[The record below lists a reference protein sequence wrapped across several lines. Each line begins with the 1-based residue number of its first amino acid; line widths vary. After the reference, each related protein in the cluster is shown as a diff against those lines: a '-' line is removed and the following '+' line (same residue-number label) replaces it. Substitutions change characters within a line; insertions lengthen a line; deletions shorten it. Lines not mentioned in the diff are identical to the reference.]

1 MQIFVILF
9 YLFLII
15 LEYICITLI
24 WLDMKTY
31 FETHAEE
38 MLRNAGMNKAQF
50 SERMGIARQNVLKL
64 FETKNVLT
72 LIKAANI
79 LEVPLSTLIYG
90 NDSGDGHAI
99 DGFVEVDGKIH
110 RIRTKQDIEDIL
122 STLQVN
128 EQD

>member
-1 MQIFVILF
+1 MNIP
-9 YLFLII
+9 
-15 LEYICITLI
+15 E
-24 WLDMKTY
+24 KTY

-38 MLRNAGMNKAQF
+38 LLNNAGLNKAKF
-50 SERMGIARQNVLKL
+50 SEQMGIARQNILKL
-64 FETKNVLT
+64 FQTKNAFT
-72 LIKAANI
+72 LMKAASI
-79 LEVPLSTLIYG
+79 LKVPLSVLIYG
-90 NDSGDGHAI
+90 NDSVDGHAI

>member
-24 WLDMKTY
+24 RLDMEIPEKTY

-64 FETKNVLT
+64 FETKNIFT
-72 LIKAANI
+72 LMKAATI
-79 LEVPLSTLIYG
+79 LKAPLSILIYG

-99 DGFVEVDGKIH
+99 DGFVEVDGKVH
-110 RIRTKQDIEDIL
+110 RIRSREDIESLLGLVSD
-122 STLQVN
+122 
-128 EQD
+128 

>member
-24 WLDMKTY
+24 RLDMEIPEKTY

-72 LIKAANI
+72 LIKAADI
-79 LEVPLSTLIYG
+79 LKVPLSTLIYG

-99 DGFVEVDGKIH
+99 DGFVEVDGKVH
-110 RIRTKQDIEDIL
+110 RIRSREDIISLLGLL
-122 STLQVN
+122 S
-128 EQD
+128 D